1 MNEKE
6 IDYVEYM
13 LKDELMEQQEHE
25 QREFIFTT
33 HFKNGSAIIPNNSNF
48 HPQMFRG
55 TKKEYHAKLDEL
67 FGRFWENENGKVIG
81 GDKYTLEEYDNLKL
95 IKI

>member
-1 MNEKE
+1 
-6 IDYVEYM
+6 
-13 LKDELMEQQEHE
+13 
-25 QREFIFTT
+25 
-33 HFKNGSAIIPNNSNF
+33 
-48 HPQMFRG
+48 MFRG